1 MLVSWVDPQTLTIPP
16 CILKTMKKTLQC
28 LGLGLSLT
36 GSLQAQTSWTEEQ
49 LETQMQGF
57 KQSDT
62 LSSLQTVASLLKQ
75 QAVGFEA
82 ICNRIH
88 GNHAEYLLRV
98 EKLLDDL
105 SNERWEIREKAEDT
119 LSEVGAKGREL
130 ILARSKSGETAE
142 ERIRASRAL
151 TVIDN
156 SPDTKEVLEK
166 RYLRGLALTALY
178 MKGHPKLV
186 RALVSALQ
194 HTDPII
200 VDHSIRALGVHGGDK
215 EATKLIAMLKIDAAT
230 YGNVIR
236 STLAAMPGTVGRD
249 HITQTLLRA
258 QVNETEGFQL
268 LRILRE
274 RDDSEACLATLR
286 NSKNPLIAESTRIK
300 MPPPS
305 PVAPTVRITLADQT
319 ILEGALAGYWS
330 DSLQLNKPVIV
341 KGEERSAIQI
351 SRLTFPLQRC
361 DGIKMVQPAVAVA
374 PKGCRMYL
382 VQGTLVTGE
391 LLEVTPETVVFAST
405 PFGKMTIKRSLVQG
419 LAIDPK
425 LDRLLGASAKHD
437 KVRLNTN
444 KFLTGSIKKLD
455 STSLLFVDQ
464 AGKQTTLQRS
474 VIAGLLFKRPLQ
486 TNIEN
491 KTYTR
496 VTLVNGDKVLGHV
509 AAIQESHLSMV
520 SPGVGST
527 IVPTEKILELEFGM
541 GGGAMW
547 GFTLVADYSDNRIV
561 EFDDQGR
568 EVFTIEEIFGVW
580 DVEALPNG
588 NLLITEFSVNRVSEV
603 TRQNKVVWSF
613 EDLKNPYDAD
623 RLPNGNT
630 LIADTFGRRVIE
642 VNPKGK
648 IVWSF
653 DKDIHPYDVDRLPN
667 GNTLI
672 ADTRDD
678 RVIEINPSGKV
689 VWQIKNV
696 PNVHDADRLANGN
709 TLLTIRMLNEVR
721 EVDTDGKTVMT
732 LKDLSSPSDADR
744 LPNGNTLVA
753 ENGLIREFDRRG
765 REVWRKAI
773 TWAVEVN
780 RY

>member
-1 MLVSWVDPQTLTIPP
+1 
-16 CILKTMKKTLQC
+16 MKKTLQC

-36 GSLQAQTSWTEEQ
+36 GGLQAQPPWTEEQ

-62 LSSLQTVASLLKQ
+62 LSSLQTVTSLLKQ

-105 SNERWEIREKAEDT
+105 SNERWEIREKAENA
-119 LSEVGAKGREL
+119 LGEIGAKGREL
-130 ILARSKSGETAE
+130 ILVRSRSGETAE

-151 TVIDN
+151 TIIDN

-166 RYLRGLALTALY
+166 RYLRGLTLTALY

-200 VDHSIRALGVHGGDK
+200 VDHSIRALGLHGDDK
-215 EATKLIAMLKIDAAT
+215 EAAKLIAMLKSDAAT

-249 HITQTLLRA
+249 HITETLMRA
-258 QVNETEGFQL
+258 QVGETEGFQL

-274 RDDSEACLATLR
+274 RDDGEACLAKLQ
-286 NSKNPLIAESTRIK
+286 NSKAPLIAESARTK
-300 MPPPS
+300 MPTAGQT
-305 PVAPTVRITLADQT
+305 APQVRITLADQT
-319 ILEGALAGYWS
+319 ILEGVFAGYWS
-330 DSLQLNKPVIV
+330 DSLQLNQPAVV
-341 KGEERSAIQI
+341 KGKERSPIQI
-351 SRLTFPLQRC
+351 PSLTFPLQRC
-361 DGIKMVQPAVAVA
+361 DGIKTVTPVAAVD

-391 LLEVTPETVVFAST
+391 LLEVTAETVVLTSQT
-405 PFGKMTIKRSLVQG
+405 FGKMVVKRNLVQG

-425 LDRLLGASAKHD
+425 LDRLLGASAEHD

-444 KFLTGSIKKLD
+444 KFLTGHIKKLD
-455 STSLLFVDQ
+455 RTSLLFADQ
-464 AGKQTTLQRS
+464 NGKQTTLQRS
-474 VIAGLLFKRPLQ
+474 DIAGLLFKRPLQ
-486 TNIEN
+486 TSIDN

-496 VTLVNGDKVLGHV
+496 ATLVNGDKVLGHV
-509 AAIQESHLSMV
+509 AAIQGSHLKMAC
-520 SPGVGST
+520 PGVGST
-527 IVPTEKILELEFGM
+527 TVPTQNIAEMEFGM

-580 DVEALPNG
+580 DVECLDNG

-630 LIADTFGRRVIE
+630 LIADTFGRRVVE
-642 VNPKGK
+642 VNPEGK

-721 EVDTDGKTVMT
+721 EVDTSGKTVMT

-765 REVWRKAI
+765 REVWKKAI

>member
-1 MLVSWVDPQTLTIPP
+1 
-16 CILKTMKKTLQC
+16 
-28 LGLGLSLT
+28 
-36 GSLQAQTSWTEEQ
+36 
-49 LETQMQGF
+49 MQGF

-75 QAVGFEA
+75 QALGFEA

-105 SNERWEIREKAEDT
+105 SNERWEIREKAEDA

-130 ILARSKSGETAE
+130 ILARSKSGKTAE

-156 SPDTKEVLEK
+156 SPDTKQVLEK

-215 EATKLIAMLKIDAAT
+215 EAIKLIAMLKIDAAT
-230 YGNVIR
+230 YGNILR
-236 STLAAMPGTVGRD
+236 STLAVMPGTVGRD
-249 HITQTLLRA
+249 HIAQTLLRA

-274 RDDSEACLATLR
+274 RDDSEACLTTLR

-319 ILEGALAGYWS
+319 ILEGTLAGYWS

-341 KGEERSAIQI
+341 KGDETVVWSSKDRNKPVIVNGEERSAIQV
-351 SRLTFPLQRC
+351 SSLTFPLQRC
-361 DGIKMVQPAVAVA
+361 DGIKIVQPADAVA

-444 KFLTGSIKKLD
+444 KFLTGSIKKFD
-455 STSLLFVDQ
+455 GTSLLFVDQ
-464 AGKQTTLQRS
+464 AGKQTTLQRK

-496 VTLVNGDKVLGHV
+496 VSLANGDKVLGHV
-509 AAIQESHLSMV
+509 VAIQGSHLNMV

-527 IVPTEKILELEFGM
+527 IIPTENILELEFGM

-642 VNPKGK
+642 VNSKGK

-721 EVDTDGKTVMT
+721 EVDPTGKTVMT
-732 LKDLSSPSDADR
+732 FKDLSSPSDADR

-753 ENGLIREFDRRG
+753 ENGWIREFDRRG